1 MQYDLLNAALK
12 HLSAFLVNVFT
23 EHEEISQ
30 HDLKNN
36 KEQLK
41 WTPIFQNQI

>member
-12 HLSAFLVNVFT
+12 HPGAFLVNVFT
-23 EHEEISQ
+23 EHEKISQ

-36 KEQLK
+36 KAQFKL
-41 WTPIFQNQI
+41 TPIFHNQI